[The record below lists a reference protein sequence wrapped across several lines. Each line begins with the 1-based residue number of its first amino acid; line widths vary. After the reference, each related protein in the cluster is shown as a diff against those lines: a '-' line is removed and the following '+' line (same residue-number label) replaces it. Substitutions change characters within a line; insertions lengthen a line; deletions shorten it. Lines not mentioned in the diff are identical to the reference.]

1 MRISDWISDVC
12 SSDLSCLDRPIG
24 IFAMRQPMASVD
36 DDIQMIRDLIEWSG
50 DNAAQIARKIGAANT
65 TINRFKN
72 GSATTRLG
80 RGTLAKLKD
89 AYPRFP
95 GFVIEADMPEAD
107 AHSAYVDINE
117 IGRASCRERGCQY
130 V

>member
-1 MRISDWISDVC
+1 MYLRC
-12 SSDLSCLDRPIG
+12 SIC
-24 IFAMRQPMASVD
+24 IFFVFFL
-36 DDIQMIRDLIEWSG
+36 MIRLPPRSTRTDTLFPY
-50 DNAAQIARKIGAANT
+50 T
-65 TINRFKN
+65 TLFRSN

-107 AHSAYVDINE
+107 AHSAYVDINVLPSYAGMGGGGTVE
-117 IGRASCRERGCQY
+117 GDQVIAKLPRR
-130 V
+130 

>member
-1 MRISDWISDVC
+1 MQVQ
-12 SSDLSCLDRPIG
+12 SCLDRPIG
-24 IFAMRQPMASVD
+24 IFAMRQPMVRVD
-36 DDIQMIRDLIEWSG
+36 GDIKMIRDLIEWSG
-50 DNAAQIARKIGAANT
+50 DNAAQSARKIGAANT
-65 TINRFKN
+65 TINRIKN

-107 AHSAYVDINE
+107 AHSAYVDINVLPSYAGMGGGGTGE
-117 IGRASCRERGCQY
+117 GDQVIAKLPRR
-130 V
+130 

>member
-80 RGTLAKLKD
+80 RGRSEERRVGKEWVST
-89 AYPRFP
+89 
-95 GFVIEADMPEAD
+95 
-107 AHSAYVDINE
+107 
-117 IGRASCRERGCQY
+117 CRDRWSR
-130 V
+130 